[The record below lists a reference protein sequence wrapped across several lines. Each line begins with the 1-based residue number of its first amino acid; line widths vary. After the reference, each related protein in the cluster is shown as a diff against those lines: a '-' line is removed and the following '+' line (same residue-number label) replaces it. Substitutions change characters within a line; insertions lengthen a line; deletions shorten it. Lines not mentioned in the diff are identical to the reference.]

1 MRIGNIHKGYINY
14 SKYTDNIGRRLY
26 LAIIPRAY
34 FYLLDIDFSINIAE
48 KRGFI
53 EIVFLGI
60 GLSYD
65 TPQKITTEKEEK
77 GYFYTG
83 GFRFRNDYRR

>member
-1 MRIGNIHKGYINY
+1 MRVDKGYINY
-14 SKYTDNIGRRLY
+14 NDRGDCTGKRLY
-26 LAIIPRAY
+26 LAKFPNY
-34 FYLLDIDFSINIAE
+34 FYLLDIDFCYYNC
-48 KRGFI
+48 KRFFI

-60 GLSYD
+60 GFSYD
-65 TPQKITTEKEEK
+65 SPEKITSEKYEK

>member
-1 MRIGNIHKGYINY
+1 MNRVRIERGYVNY
-14 SKYTDNIGRRLY
+14 SKNIDTIGTRLY
-26 LAIIPRAY
+26 LAIVPRGY
-34 FYLLDIDFSINIAE
+34 FYLLDIDFSITIAE

-60 GLSYD
+60 GFSYD

-77 GYFYTG
+77 GYFYTA